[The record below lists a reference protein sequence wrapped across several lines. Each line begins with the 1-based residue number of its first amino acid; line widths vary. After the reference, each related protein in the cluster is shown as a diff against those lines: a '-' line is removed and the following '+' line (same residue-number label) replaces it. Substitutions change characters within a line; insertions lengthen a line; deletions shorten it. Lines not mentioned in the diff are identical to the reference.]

1 MKVVQNKQPEVHL
14 VQISLDGASSEGGFN
29 HVTSCSKKRS
39 AIGRGNFR
47 SKISTNFP
55 RLFSIWT
62 NHLFSSQ
69 KSLILHKNIYVN
81 FRNFRKNS

>member
-55 RLFSIWT
+55 RPFSIWT
-62 NHLFSSQ
+62 PLHAVGLWNLQQYSLDNWKLFMGW
-69 KSLILHKNIYVN
+69 ILP
-81 FRNFRKNS
+81 

>member
-14 VQISLDGASSEGGFN
+14 VQISLDGASSEGGFD
-29 HVTSCSKKRS
+29 HVTKKRS

-55 RLFSIWT
+55 RPFSIWT

-69 KSLILHKNIYVN
+69 KTLTSTLSVFEI
-81 FRNFRKNS
+81 

>member
-69 KSLILHKNIYVN
+69 KTLTSTLSVFEI
-81 FRNFRKNS
+81 